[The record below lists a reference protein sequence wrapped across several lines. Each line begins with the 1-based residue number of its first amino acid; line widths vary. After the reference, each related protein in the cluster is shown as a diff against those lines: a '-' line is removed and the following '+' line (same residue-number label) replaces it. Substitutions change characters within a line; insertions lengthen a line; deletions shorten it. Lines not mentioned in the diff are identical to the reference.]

1 MESLLQIGGFLMS
14 IKWKDAYSCNIAEI
28 DKQHKKLFEIGS
40 RIFDLL
46 SLGDEFDRY
55 DEIAQI
61 FDELRDYTIFHF
73 GYEEELMKKHGYE
86 GYEDHKIEHDFF
98 IKKLQRLEK
107 TDFDNK
113 QTESLVQII
122 SFIADWITGH
132 ILKTDMKYKDFFNSK
147 KIC

>member
-1 MESLLQIGGFLMS
+1 MS

-132 ILKTDMKYKDFFNSK
+132 ILKTDMKYKDFFNAKGIS
-147 KIC
+147 